1 MFRLVKVLN
10 GNNQCDIFKIKS
22 SVTASIIP
30 GCALVCSN
38 GALANATATVCPD
51 YVALGK
57 DTKEK
62 GIIDAM
68 VVTEDMIFKVEYTGT
83 TVPYVGMAVSLSTGK
98 YKMDSVTNNSSGKGV
113 ILALEDDKKL
123 VHVRFRK

>member
-68 VVTEDMIFKVEYTGT
+68 AVTEDMIFKVEYTGT
-83 TVPYVGMAVSLSTGK
+83 TAPLVGMTVYTIQKTQTRLRFAASAFGIGSYQCLFGI
-98 YKMDSVTNNSSGKGV
+98 MSS
-113 ILALEDDKKL
+113 
-123 VHVRFRK
+123 

>member
-83 TVPYVGMAVSLSTGK
+83 TTPLVGMTVGISNHKG
-98 YKMDSVTNNSSGKGV
+98 KMDGVTYNTSGKGKIV
-113 ILALEDDKKL
+113 AIDDGGTH
-123 VHVRFRK
+123 VYVRFRK